1 MDPRL
6 FTYYNRELQYIRE
19 MGGEFAKEFPKIA
32 GRLGLDGFECAD
44 PYVERLLEGFA
55 FLSARIQLKLGAEF
69 PRFTQHLLEM
79 VYPHYLSPTPSMAVA
94 QFQPDLTE
102 GSLAEG
108 FTIPRGSSLRSLLGR
123 GDQTPCEYRTAHE
136 LKLWPIELTEVDY
149 FSSRG
154 AVATLG
160 VPDVYGVKAGIRFR
174 INATAGLTF
183 DQIALDKLPI
193 FMRGSGEIPTRI
205 YEQLLANPVAVVVR
219 PRQTH
224 TSWQELIDRK
234 HIRRLG
240 FEDDEALLPYTERS
254 FQGYRLLQEYF
265 AFPER
270 YMMVEFGGLQKAIRK
285 CTKNEIEI
293 IVMLDRSDPV
303 LENVLDAS
311 NFALF
316 CSPIVNLFPKRADR
330 IHINERQSEFHV
342 IADRTR
348 PMDYEIHSIK
358 EVVGYGTSSDSE
370 KRFDAFYAKDN
381 VGSINQNHAYY
392 TMHRV
397 PRMLSS
403 HQRQH
408 GPRSSYIGSE
418 LYVSLVDANEAPY
431 SSDLRQ
437 LGLDTLCTN
446 RDLPLHMPIGK
457 DKTDFTLDASA
468 PVESIRALAGPTK
481 PKAPSNDGN
490 VTWKLISH
498 LSLNYLTLVDNDTE
512 QGAKALRELLMLY
525 GDKSDASI
533 RKQIDGVRSIVGK
546 PIIHRLPV
554 RGPVTFGRGI
564 EITLTCE
571 ESAFEGAGVFLLGS
585 VLEQFFDKYVSINS
599 FTQTVLRT
607 VERDEVMRW
616 PVRIGQRHTI

>member
-6 FTYYNRELQYIRE
+6 LTYYNRELQYIRE
-19 MGGEFAKEFPKIA
+19 MGGEFAKEYPKIA
-32 GRLGLDGFECAD
+32 GRLGLDGFDCAD

-55 FLSARIQLKLGAEF
+55 FLAARIQLKLGAEF

-79 VYPHYLSPTPSMAVA
+79 VYPHYLAPTPSMAVV

-108 FTIPRGSSLRSLLGR
+108 FSIPRGSSLRSLLGK

-136 LKLWPIELTEVDY
+136 IKLWPVELSEVDY

-160 VPDVYGVKAGIRFR
+160 VPDIHGVKAGIRFR
-174 INATAGLTF
+174 LKATAGLTF
-183 DQIALDKLPI
+183 DQIALDTLPI
-193 FMRGSGEIPTRI
+193 FMRGSGEIAMRI
-205 YEQLLANPVAVVVR
+205 YEQILANPIAMVVR

-224 TSWQELIDRK
+224 TTWQELIDKK

-240 FEDDEALLPYTERS
+240 FDNNEALLPYTRRS

-270 YMMVEFGGLQKAIRK
+270 YMMAELNGLEKAVQK
-285 CTKNEIEI
+285 CTKNELEI
-293 IVMLDRSDPV
+293 IILLDRNDLV
-303 LENVLDAS
+303 LENILDVS

-330 IHINERQSEFHV
+330 IHINDRQTEFHV

-348 PMDYEIHSIK
+348 PMDYEIHSIND
-358 EVVGYGTSSDSE
+358 VVGYGTSSDSE
-370 KRFDAFYAKDN
+370 QRFDAFYAMDN
-381 VGSINQNHAYY
+381 AGSVEQDQAYY
-392 TMHRV
+392 TIHRV
-397 PRMLSS
+397 PRMLSE
-403 HQRQH
+403 HQRQR

-418 LYVSLVDANEAPY
+418 LYVSLVDANDAPY
-431 SSDLRQ
+431 SNDLRQ
-437 LGLDTLCTN
+437 IGLETLCTN
-446 RDLPLHMPIGK
+446 RDLPLHIPIGK

-468 PVESIRALAGPTK
+468 PVESIRAVAGPTK
-481 PKAPSNDGN
+481 PKAPSTEGN
-490 VTWKLISH
+490 VTWKIISH
-498 LSLNYLTLVDNDTE
+498 LSLNYLSIIDNDAE

-525 GDKSDASI
+525 GDISEAPV
-533 RKQIDGVRSIVGK
+533 RKQIDGVRSVVGK
-546 PIIHRLPV
+546 PIIHRLPAP
-554 RGPVTFGRGI
+554 GPVTFGRGI

-585 VLEQFFDKYVSINS
+585 VLEQFFEKYVSINS